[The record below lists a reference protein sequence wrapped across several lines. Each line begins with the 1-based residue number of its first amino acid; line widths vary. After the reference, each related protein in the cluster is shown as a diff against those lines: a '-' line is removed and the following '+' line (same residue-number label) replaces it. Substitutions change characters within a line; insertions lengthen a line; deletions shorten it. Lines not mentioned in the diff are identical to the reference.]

1 MQPSQ
6 YAVAL
11 VASMVGGTM
20 LRAYRSAVFQTSITQ
35 VGGPGLTPLPRAEY
49 DFGENLREAR
59 HQSTASAS
67 GITVVE
73 LPKIV
78 MWLDSGAPPN
88 NYIF

>member
-1 MQPSQ
+1 MLLLLEILLLDILLLLLSSLLLLLL
-6 YAVAL
+6 AL
-11 VASMVGGTM
+11 LS
-20 LRAYRSAVFQTSITQ
+20 
-35 VGGPGLTPLPRAEY
+35 PLPRAEY
-49 DFGENLREAR
+49 DFAKNLREAR

-78 MWLDSGAPPN
+78 MWLDSGAPPT